1 MTDKKNHLWI
11 PEQEIKHIDKTPTG
25 RGNDYPVQPHE
36 HGEKLSRGLRDI
48 MKFFQH
54 IQSPGPLD
62 EKDLI
67 AFQVLLQDKED
78 FSVQR
83 KLIESEGLTIN
94 AVKNRRQAVV
104 SAPRSVFA
112 NLQKRVDRY
121 RDKGIKKDLVRE
133 RRIDTRSYGF

>member
-62 EKDLI
+62 EKDHLNI
-67 AFQVLLQDKED
+67 DIKE
-78 FSVQR
+78 FCVCEE
-83 KLIESEGLTIN
+83 ESPE
-94 AVKNRRQAVV
+94 
-104 SAPRSVFA
+104 
-112 NLQKRVDRY
+112 
-121 RDKGIKKDLVRE
+121 
-133 RRIDTRSYGF
+133 

>member
-67 AFQVLLQDKED
+67 AFLCEEVHGQCDCMEHALSIYHLLLRNIPAMFHPDKLPD
-78 FSVQR
+78 FR
-83 KLIESEGLTIN
+83 KHCRVSCISGNCQIGFPLKGLLYH
-94 AVKNRRQAVV
+94 R
-104 SAPRSVFA
+104 
-112 NLQKRVDRY
+112 
-121 RDKGIKKDLVRE
+121 
-133 RRIDTRSYGF
+133 